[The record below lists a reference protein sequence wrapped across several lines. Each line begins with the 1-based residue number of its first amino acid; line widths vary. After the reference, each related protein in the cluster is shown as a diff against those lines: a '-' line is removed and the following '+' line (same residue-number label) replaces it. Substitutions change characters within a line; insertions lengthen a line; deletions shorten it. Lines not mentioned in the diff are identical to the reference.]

1 MVDNVSLR
9 EGVVPPALKEAKMCS
24 FLKKPSLDPA
34 VLDNKLSSRHPIFWE
49 GVDERVVGSLLQRGP
64 DEEAYLYL
72 FQSGFRLGYGMSK
85 TGSQNV
91 PVQRLPTHDYH
102 LLFEHKL

>member
-1 MVDNVSLR
+1 MVDNISLR

-34 VLDNKLSSRHPIFWE
+34 VLDNDLSSLQPSFWE
-49 GVDERVVGSLLQRGP
+49 GVDERIVGSLLQRGP
-64 DEEAYLYL
+64 DEVAYLDL
-72 FQSGFRLGYGMSK
+72 FWSGFRLGYGMST

-91 PVQRLPTHDYH
+91 PV
-102 LLFEHKL
+102 